1 MLPLSKSKLN
11 RLSSFSVIL
20 FSKKHQGWVQVKE
33 EWQRSDNG
41 SERRTEEKGGR
52 ETEKIELY
60 TGNMFF

>member
-1 MLPLSKSKLN
+1 M
-11 RLSSFSVIL
+11 
-20 FSKKHQGWVQVKE
+20 QVKE